1 MTFHK
6 LIDCLSK
13 AIGFVAQVCCHDVA
27 LKQPPNPT
35 AAQVQ
40 ANLQERARAI
50 IEARPDLEHSFGD

>member
-1 MTFHK
+1 M
-6 LIDCLSK
+6 
-13 AIGFVAQVCCHDVA
+13 VVRDVA

-50 IEARPDLEHSFGD
+50 TIEARPDLEHSFGD